1 MFIFKKLFK
10 NIGPITFVIIF
21 IFFSTL
27 QAKNLEK
34 FNKAEKIAD
43 YFSGILLLH
52 DSQYEESNKFLQR
65 LDGLELNHI
74 NYSSKF
80 LYSLVN
86 SGKFEEAFKFSK
98 KLERR
103 NIDNFESNLVLGV
116 YYLKNG
122 QDKQAQ
128 KYLLTKQNVKAL

>member
-1 MFIFKKLFK
+1 MIV
-10 NIGPITFVIIF
+10 NTR
-21 IFFSTL
+21 
-27 QAKNLEK
+27 
-34 FNKAEKIAD
+34 
-43 YFSGILLLH
+43 
-52 DSQYEESNKFLQR
+52 SNKFLQR

-128 KYLLTKQNVKAL
+128 KYLLKIKNSNSVFILNKFLSDSLLIWSDVDNKDFLSLKLKLMH